1 MTLIILLVF
10 SKKDYNKSR
19 SYGVNFMK
27 IFLAV
32 DILNGNVVHGYKG
45 QRQDYRPLDWGIAK
59 STVPSEYLQEM
70 GAKNIYFADLDRIEG
85 TGNNDSEILA
95 CKGLTDSAIL
105 NRGAKKPS
113 DAIHE
118 DWIKNVVSTETC
130 TKNQKDYPFEY
141 FSIVIKNNRTYP
153 LNEDPKEVFSACADW
168 DFEGGIVMNLSSVG
182 AEDSMG
188 GLDIEG
194 IRNSFS
200 GKLLYGGGVND
211 MSDLKRLFKAGYDGA
226 IIATAVHKGRIPL
239 KVLQEGEVC
248 W

>member
-1 MTLIILLVF
+1 
-10 SKKDYNKSR
+10 
-19 SYGVNFMK
+19 MK

-32 DILNGNVVHGYKG
+32 DILHGNVVHGYKG
-45 QRQDYRPLDWGIAK
+45 QRQDYKPLNWGIAK
-59 STVPSEYLQEM
+59 STIPCRYIQEM
-70 GAKNIYFADLDRIEG
+70 GAKNIYLADLDRIEG
-85 TGNNDSEILA
+85 IGDNDSEILA
-95 CKGLTDSAIL
+95 CRGYAETAIL
-105 NRGAKKPS
+105 NRGATKPQ
-113 DAIHE
+113 DAMAE
-118 DWIKNVVSTETC
+118 DWIKNVISTETC

-141 FSIVIKNNRTYP
+141 FSIVIKDNKTYP
-153 LNEDPKEVFSACADW
+153 SGGDPKEAFSACAEW

-194 IRNSFS
+194 IRSVFP

-211 MSDLKRLFKAGYDGA
+211 MSDLKRLCDAGYDGA

-239 KVLQEGEVC
+239 KVLQDGEVC